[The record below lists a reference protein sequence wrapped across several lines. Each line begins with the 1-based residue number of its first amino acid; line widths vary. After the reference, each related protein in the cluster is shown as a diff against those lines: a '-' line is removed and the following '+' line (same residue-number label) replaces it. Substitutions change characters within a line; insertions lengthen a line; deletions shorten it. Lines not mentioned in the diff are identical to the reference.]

1 MTVAMR
7 LHARRVALAASL
19 ATLIAIV
26 AAAPTRSQRMAFQLD
41 FNAQLGLVADPSAPC
56 PPGSL
61 GSVCPLRTVRGAV
74 KGLGAVNHASA
85 FVLGVGPPWCS
96 EGNAHVLPYAVRWVV
111 ANKGQIEFAVAEVPG
126 CYADE
131 PSGVGA
137 VKQTFTITGGTGAYA
152 GASGSGHVQATVYLT
167 QDGKVAGF
175 ENWTGTLTVP
185 SRDFDTSPPTV
196 SGATPRTVRAPKG
209 AKSVRVTYKVTAT
222 DNVDTQV
229 LLTCTP
235 RSGSRFPIG
244 RTTVNCE
251 ATDSSANTTKA
262 AFRIT
267 VTRTR

>member
-1 MTVAMR
+1 MR
-7 LHARRVALAASL
+7 LYVRRVVLAATL
-19 ATLIAIV
+19 ATLAAIV
-26 AAAPTRSQRMAFQLD
+26 AAAPGRSQPMAFQLD
-41 FNAQLGLVADPSAPC
+41 FSVQLGLVADPSAPC

-61 GSVCPLRTVRGAV
+61 GSVCPLRTVHGAV

-111 ANKGQIEFAVAEVPG
+111 ANKGQLEFSVAEVPG
-126 CYADE
+126 CFADE

-185 SRDFDTSPPTV
+185 GRDFDTSPPTL

-209 AKSVRVTYKVTAT
+209 AKSVRVTYNVAAK
-222 DNVDTQV
+222 DNVDSQV
-229 LLTCTP
+229 PVTCTP
-235 RSGSRFPIG
+235 HSGSRFPIG

-251 ATDSSANTTKA
+251 ATDLSANTVKA